1 MRENQP
7 AICAL
12 HKGITRGLLD
22 VLEPEAKL
30 SAFVP
35 HDPDNAGCLVEL
47 RGLGTPHN
55 EPFTAGAAAFDGPA
69 AAPSALRD
77 RFSLA
82 APRRRPTTGRLNGAT
97 GGSLS

>member
-47 RGLGTPHN
+47 RGLGTP
-55 EPFTAGAAAFDGPA
+55 AQ
-69 AAPSALRD
+69 
-77 RFSLA
+77 
-82 APRRRPTTGRLNGAT
+82 
-97 GGSLS
+97 